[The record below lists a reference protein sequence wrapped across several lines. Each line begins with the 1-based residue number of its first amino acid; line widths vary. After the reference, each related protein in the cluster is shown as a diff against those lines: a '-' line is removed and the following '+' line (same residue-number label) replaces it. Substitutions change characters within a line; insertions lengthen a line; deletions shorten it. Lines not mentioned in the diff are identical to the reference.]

1 MSKNK
6 VVIRQ
11 RRIFSNELKKEI
23 VKDIEKGKTSVLGA
37 SKEYSVSAHAVYRW
51 IEKFSHNLQRGTILV
66 MQKKS
71 EAHQKDELLKKIKE
85 LEAALGRKQLELEVK
100 EKIIE
105 IASSELGIDI
115 KKKYAGGS
123 STSSEKKKENEK

>member
-6 VVIRQ
+6 PVIRQ
-11 RRIFSNELKKEI
+11 RRTFSKALKKDI
-23 VKDIEKGKTSVLGA
+23 VKDIEKGKASVVQTA
-37 SKEYSVSAHAVYRW
+37 REYSVSSNSIYRW
-51 IEKFSHNLQRGTILV
+51 IEEFSHNLHRGTVLV

-71 EAHQKDELLKKIKE
+71 EANQKEELLKKIKE

-105 IASSELGIDI
+105 IASSELGVDI
-115 KKKYAGGS
+115 KKKYATGLLSGS
-123 STSSEKKKENEK
+123 GKKSESD